1 MVSPSKSGPPKKEP
15 PKLKFTGKLQPC
27 VSRVPEIPPV
37 AYDQGGDDFR
47 CPSLRQTSSFGRQ
60 FLSGGRG
67 KCEPRIPFRQSS
79 RFSNSA
85 TLGPGP
91 ANLRQTSSLNRQ
103 GDSRKVSAASTSF
116 GTSSRDGALRLYAV
130 YTTKK

>member
-1 MVSPSKSGPPKKEP
+1 MVSPTKSGPPKKAP

-37 AYDQGGDDFR
+37 DYSHGGDDFR
-47 CPSLRQTSSFGRQ
+47 CPSLRQTSSFGKQ

-67 KCEPRIPFRQSS
+67 KSEARTPFQQAS
-79 RFSNSA
+79 RFSNSS

-91 ANLRQTSSLNRQ
+91 ATLRQTSSLNRQ
-103 GDSRKVSAASTSF
+103 GDSRRRSAASTSF